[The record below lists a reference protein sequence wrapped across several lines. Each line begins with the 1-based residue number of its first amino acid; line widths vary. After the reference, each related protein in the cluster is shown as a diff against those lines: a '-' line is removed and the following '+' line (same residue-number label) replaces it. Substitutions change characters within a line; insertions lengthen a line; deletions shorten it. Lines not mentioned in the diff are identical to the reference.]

1 MLCYDNLKKGFKMEK
16 AKQWGKKTKGEE
28 LRKQEIEIVEMLH
41 NRETE
46 RKIYQEKT
54 TEKKEGK

>member
-1 MLCYDNLKKGFKMEK
+1 MTTLRKDLKWEK
-16 AKQWGKKTKGEE
+16 QNNGGKKTKGEE

-46 RKIYQEKT
+46 RKIY
-54 TEKKEGK
+54 